1 MRLSKSEAIRRE
13 YVKQMSDQRKRNHE
27 QMRVM
32 KNGYKQQLTDMQKSR
47 EDILKIRNRENS
59 RQMGEIVQNYE
70 GRMEEF
76 TRKSRNDLLQTR
88 ETKNKAMERQKERFT
103 EEKRKNKLA
112 FKDEMDS
119 LRDNYLRKSD
129 VREREMKDF
138 VKRTNE
144 KMGETEARLEEE
156 KADLEKYYEQKIT
169 KLKEGSEGEIR
180 SLKKVLS

>member
-70 GRMEEF
+70 GRMDEF

-103 EEKRKNKLA
+103 EEKRKNKLV
-112 FKDEMDS
+112 
-119 LRDNYLRKSD
+119 NIY
-129 VREREMKDF
+129 
-138 VKRTNE
+138 
-144 KMGETEARLEEE
+144 
-156 KADLEKYYEQKIT
+156 DL
-169 KLKEGSEGEIR
+169 
-180 SLKKVLS
+180 